1 MVILHS
7 GGFTWSFQ
15 EKPKSFP
22 AKPKF
27 WSNTIK
33 HKITSGNILEISLK
47 ITCWSAM
54 ILHQRA
60 GSSFVSP
67 HDEA

>member
-47 ITCWSAM
+47 ITC
-54 ILHQRA
+54 
-60 GSSFVSP
+60 
-67 HDEA
+67 